1 MTNRGSSMFLTMVN
15 YIQPL
20 EVVERYLEEHIQF
33 LDKYYDLNKFIFSG
47 RRNPR
52 VGGIILMNTASKQ
65 EAETI
70 IAEDPFHIHNIARYE
85 IIEFTPTKYAEPFQV
100 FLNNTSNTR

>member
-1 MTNRGSSMFLTMVN
+1 MFLAMVN

-20 EVVERYLEEHIQF
+20 EVVEHYLEKHIQF

-52 VGGIILMNTASKQ
+52 VGGIILINTASKQ
-65 EAETI
+65 EAEAI
-70 IAEDPFHIHNIARYE
+70 IAEDPFYIHNIARYE

-100 FLNNTSNTR
+100 FLNNTPNTR